1 MGEINVNLNLIS
13 KQKALELS
21 NSIQGEPTENR
32 LLIAI
37 PNGETRS
44 KGGLLVPTTVKEGV
58 PRKGVVVKLGPI
70 DETYSF
76 YSKQIS
82 VGTVVT
88 YGMYAGKTLQID
100 LPEPLEGQEFTILS
114 LNEVLFVEPNNY

>member
-21 NSIQGEPTENR
+21 TSIKGEPTENR

-70 DETYSF
+70 DETYSI
-76 YSKQIS
+76 YGKQIS

-88 YGMYAGKTLQID
+88 YGLYAGKTIQID
-100 LPEPLEGQEFTILS
+100 LPEHIEGQEFTVLS
-114 LNEVLFVEPNNY
+114 LNEVLFVEPNNH

>member
-21 NSIQGEPTENR
+21 NSIKGEPTENR

-37 PNGETRS
+37 PNGETLS

-70 DETYSF
+70 DEGYAI
-76 YSKQIS
+76 YGKQIS

-88 YGMYAGKTLQID
+88 YGLYAGKTIQID
-100 LPEPLEGQEFTILS
+100 LPEPLEGQEFTVLS
-114 LNEVLFVEPNNY
+114 LNEVLFVEPNNH